1 MRTVIVG
8 CGRVGSSLARQL
20 SAEGDDVAVV
30 DFSESAFN
38 RLGEDFTGEMV
49 FGSAVDEDILRRAGT
64 DRAEA
69 FVAVTDADTT
79 NIMAA
84 QIAQHEFGVKKV
96 ICRIYDP
103 ARADLY
109 AELGLETICPTTIGA
124 EKVKRFQNEA
134 ARPFKRINGAAAI
147 LDDDVF
153 AETDLTAADATDHPN
168 IDQLRL
174 IVIRGPSLSS
184 TIAMSEGWRPD
195 FSSAFSDDGTGPMPM

>member
-20 SAEGDDVAVV
+20 SEEGDEVTVV
-30 DFSESAFN
+30 DFSEAAFN
-38 RLGEDFTGEMV
+38 RLGEDFAGEMV

-69 FVAVTDADTT
+69 FVAVTNADTT

-84 QIAQHEFGVKKV
+84 QLAQHEFGVKKV

-103 ARADLY
+103 ARADVY

-124 EKVKRFQNEA
+124 ER
-134 ARPFKRINGAAAI
+134 
-147 LDDDVF
+147 
-153 AETDLTAADATDHPN
+153 
-168 IDQLRL
+168 
-174 IVIRGPSLSS
+174 
-184 TIAMSEGWRPD
+184 
-195 FSSAFSDDGTGPMPM
+195 SSASSRNSGRRPGVAVGYAGMNAYRFTQAVGIASIVLGLLILVRDLFQVHSIPYAIAGVGLLAFGAWRLQVAGRLRP

>member
-20 SAEGDDVAVV
+20 SAEGDDVSVV

-69 FVAVTDADTT
+69 FVAVTNA
-79 NIMAA
+79 
-84 QIAQHEFGVKKV
+84 GVKKG

-124 EKVKRFQNEA
+124 QKVERFFEK
-134 ARPFKRINGAAAI
+134 
-147 LDDDVF
+147 
-153 AETDLTAADATDHPN
+153 
-168 IDQLRL
+168 
-174 IVIRGPSLSS
+174 
-184 TIAMSEGWRPD
+184 
-195 FSSAFSDDGTGPMPM
+195 